1 MDMDFDI
8 EKMHEKLAEQHKR
21 TAQYWEWVISEG
33 PCEPPLDNIREAVE
47 ALMAVE
53 LEVLNTFKLGR
64 PDLSEKAMAS
74 ASRLE
79 NRAYHFMTQNLLV
92 QVLER
97 VKRLESQRNDR

>member
-8 EKMHEKLAEQHKR
+8 GKMHEKLAEQHKR

-47 ALMAVE
+47 ALLAVE
-53 LEVLNTFKLGR
+53 SEILAAFKQGR
-64 PDLSEKAMAS
+64 PDLSEKGMAS
-74 ASRLE
+74 AQRLE
-79 NRAYHFMTQNLLV
+79 NRAYHFITHNLLN

-97 VKRLESQRNDR
+97 VKRLESGRP